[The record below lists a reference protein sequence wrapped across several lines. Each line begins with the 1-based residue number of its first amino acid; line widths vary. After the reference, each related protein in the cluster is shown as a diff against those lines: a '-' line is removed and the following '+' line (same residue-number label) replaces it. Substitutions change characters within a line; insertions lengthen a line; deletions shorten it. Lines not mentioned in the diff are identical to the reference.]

1 MYHLAWFVSAAEALK
16 RWEGGARGEDG
27 PALGVGVSGLG
38 GALRLA
44 GRVGERED
52 DRLLVQSRHLLDHL
66 PTNHSSVFGSATNHS
81 SVFGSATNHSAVS
94 GLLTNESS
102 GSPLA

>member
-16 RWEGGARGEDG
+16 RWEGGARCEDG
-27 PALGVGVSGLG
+27 PALGVGVGRLG
-38 GALRLA
+38 RALRLA

-52 DRLLVQSRHLLDHL
+52 DRLLVQRRHLLDHL

-81 SVFGSATNHSAVS
+81 SVLGSS
-94 GLLTNESS
+94 TNESS

>member
-1 MYHLAWFVSAAEALK
+1 MSKNNSSSAVYHLAWFVSAAEALK
-16 RWEGGARGEDG
+16 WWEGGAGGEDG
-27 PALGVGVSGLG
+27 PALGVGVGGLG
-38 GALRLA
+38 RALRLA

-66 PTNHSSVFGSATNHS
+66 PTNHSSVLGS
-81 SVFGSATNHSAVS
+81 
-94 GLLTNESS
+94 LTNENS